1 MVGLLM
7 GTLFLCLFFTVPI
20 FVSLAISTVVT
31 FAFYFPGMGD
41 MLTQAMVSSMDSFP
55 LMAIP
60 FFMLAGNFM
69 RYGGISKRLLD
80 LADNIVG
87 FFTGGLGAITTFTAF
102 AAS

>member
-31 FAFYFPGMGD
+31 FAFYFPDMGD

-60 FFMLAGNFM
+60 FFMLVGSLM
-69 RYGGISKRLLD
+69 EKTSI
-80 LADNIVG
+80 ADKLV
-87 FFTGGLGAITTFTAF
+87 
-102 AAS
+102 